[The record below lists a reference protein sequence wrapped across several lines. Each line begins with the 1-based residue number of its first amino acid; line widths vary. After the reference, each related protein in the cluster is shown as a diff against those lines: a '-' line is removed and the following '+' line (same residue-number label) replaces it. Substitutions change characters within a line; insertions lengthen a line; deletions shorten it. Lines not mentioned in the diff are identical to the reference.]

1 MLVRP
6 SSNRQKKPSRRNDA
20 PEHSATAPGNKPSN
34 RATRKRKHHSKAKS
48 KKKSKSRRVVSSSNS
63 SSSSSSTDSSSSD
76 DGDED
81 PGSNW
86 NILYTIWPVEKRPIA
101 LQNKV
106 KFNQM
111 PMDQLVQL
119 ARFDRENTKSVES
132 DLSASYTRDKKPLA
146 IKYPEAKDDGFKK
159 LHPARFERFPLAD
172 IKDWW
177 KKVPRV
183 RSHQYKNLPLQYSGT
198 HNKVTL
204 RTIQLMHDRTKVL
217 SFKQFHTGNINVG
230 SKPIQKIEKRDDA
243 GISSSLDF
251 NWESPTNLSQVS
263 DALLNYCTILLHLWP
278 LDQTGLIILRLV
290 NKYNYFPCANS
301 LTERV
306 NLVTTFFNTVLREN
320 AARAGRKA
328 VPMDFKEQ
336 EDALKNILTSSGFN
350 SNVPTGRIH
359 RQDSDKFKPIAQR
372 SSFNVPGNQN
382 QNKPK
387 VLMFGSNPVCFNF
400 NSGHCRNPGSA
411 TGCKDLR
418 GREFAHLCNKWLD
431 SKQAYCLGRHSRA
444 TYRH

>member
-1 MLVRP
+1 M
-6 SSNRQKKPSRRNDA
+6 
-20 PEHSATAPGNKPSN
+20 
-34 RATRKRKHHSKAKS
+34 
-48 KKKSKSRRVVSSSNS
+48 SSSA
-63 SSSSSSTDSSSSD
+63 SSSSD
-76 DGDED
+76 DSDQSSADSDDDDED

-86 NILYTIWPVEKRPIA
+86 NILYNYWPVEKRPIA
-101 LQNKV
+101 LQNKS

-111 PMDQLVQL
+111 PMDQLLQL
-119 ARFDRENTKSVES
+119 AKFDRDNTKAVES
-132 DLSASYTRDKKPLA
+132 DLTSSYTRDKKPLA

-204 RTIQLMHDRTKVL
+204 RTIQQMHDRTKVL
-217 SFKQFHTGNINVG
+217 SFKQFHSGNINVG
-230 SKPIQKIEKRDDA
+230 SQPLQKLEKRDEA
-243 GISSSLDF
+243 GITSSLDF
-251 NWESPTNLSQVS
+251 NWEAPTNLSQVS

-306 NLVTTFFNTVLREN
+306 NLVSTFFNTILREN
-320 AARAGRKA
+320 AARAGRRA

-336 EDALKNILTSSGFN
+336 EETLKNILTSSGF
-350 SNVPTGRIH
+350 SSAVPTGRIN
-359 RQDSDKFKPIAQR
+359 RSESDKFR
-372 SSFNVPGNQN
+372 SAPMRSTIPVSGNQN
-382 QNKPK
+382 HNKSK
-387 VLMFGSNPVCFNF
+387 VLMIGSTPVCFNF
-400 NSGHCRNPGSA
+400 NSGHCRNLGSA
-411 TGCKDLR
+411 TGCKDQR

-431 SKQAYCLGRHSRA
+431 AKQAYCLGRHSRA
-444 TYRH
+444 AFRH